1 MFLLDKMKLN
11 DETRRVTMDLKS
23 YAPDLKSF
31 EGLSYE
37 DALLFLQAFENNEL
51 DLEQFQK
58 MAEQMRQENM
68 GNTVDLCSIMNIK
81 SGECSEDCRFCAQSA
96 YYDAPADHFDLR
108 SENDILQE
116 AKNME
121 TSGVDRFSLV
131 SSGGYLDEEDLEKL
145 VSIYK
150 RIKEETSLKICASHG
165 ILKTGQ
171 AEKLRQAG
179 VLRYHHNLESSREY
193 YKDVCTTHD
202 YEERIETVKDAMQAG
217 MEVCSGG
224 IFGLGETMK
233 DRIDMAYEFKKL
245 NVNSIPINVL
255 NPIPGTPFEA
265 IAPQSEKSL
274 LFMTVL
280 YRWIMPKTEI
290 RFAGGRIKL
299 GESAKKAFQ
308 SGVNGVLTGD
318 FLTTTGT
325 DIASDRKMFTDM
337 GYELKRK

>member
-1 MFLLDKMKLN
+1 
-11 DETRRVTMDLKS
+11 MDLKGF
-23 YAPDLKSF
+23 APDIKSF

-37 DALLFLQAFENNEL
+37 DACKFLEAFENNQL
-51 DLEQFQK
+51 DMVEFRN
-58 MAEQMRQENM
+58 MAEQMRQVNM
-68 GNTVDLCSIMNIK
+68 GKSVDLCSIMNVK

-108 SENDILQE
+108 SADDIIQE

-121 TSGVDRFSLV
+121 AAGVDRFSLV
-131 SSGGYLDEEDLEKL
+131 SSGGYLSDEDLEKL

-150 RIKEETSLKICASHG
+150 RIKTETSLNICASHG
-165 ILKTGQ
+165 ILKPGQ
-171 AEKLRQAG
+171 AAKLREAG
-179 VLRYHHNLESSREY
+179 VLRYHHNLESSRSY
-193 YKDVCTTHD
+193 YREVCTTHD
-202 YEERIETVKDAMQAG
+202 YEERIDTVKEAMEIG

-233 DRIDMAYEFKKL
+233 DRIDMAFEFKKL
-245 NVNSIPINVL
+245 EVNSIPINVL
-255 NPIPGTPFEA
+255 NPIPGTPFEKN
-265 IAPQSEKSL
+265 APQSQESL

-290 RFAGGRIKL
+290 RFAGGRVKL

-325 DIASDRKMFTDM
+325 DIASDRKMFKEM